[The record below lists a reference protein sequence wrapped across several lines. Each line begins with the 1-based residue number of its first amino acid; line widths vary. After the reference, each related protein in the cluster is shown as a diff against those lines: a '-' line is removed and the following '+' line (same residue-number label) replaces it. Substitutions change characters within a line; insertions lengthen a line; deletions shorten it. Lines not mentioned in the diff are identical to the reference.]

1 MSSKSLNIEK
11 VLLFLN
17 AGLFGVLIT
26 KQAQS
31 NQTLNTNQNTDN
43 ENYSFVIPEGFS
55 IEYLDSVNN
64 DNEAQTYQNYYNICL
79 FIFIIVG
86 ILFILQFFITKF
98 KSLSPYFNVGS
109 ILIFIILICYYAYVS
124 KKINLQLLNYLF
136 YSIISIT
143 LLIYL
148 INVFERYTKIIQ
160 TIRTKLSKTFQNV
173 GDSSEILLRVLQT
186 LNYNLGNVGF
196 DLKRTSTSLDQL
208 VSSDL
213 KKVLQTA
220 KQKIGN
226 LSYSGILGKVS

>member
-55 IEYLDSVNN
+55 IEYMDNVNN

-86 ILFILQFFITKF
+86 ILIILQFFITKF
-98 KSLSPYFNVGS
+98 KSLSPYFNVAS

-143 LLIYL
+143 
-148 INVFERYTKIIQ
+148 IQ